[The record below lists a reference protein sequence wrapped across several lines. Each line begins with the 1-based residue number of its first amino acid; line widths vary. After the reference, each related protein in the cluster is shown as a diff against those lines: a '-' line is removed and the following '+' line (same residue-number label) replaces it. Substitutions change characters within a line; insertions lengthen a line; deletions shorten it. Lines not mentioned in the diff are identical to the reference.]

1 MKRHLNRCRFEHGLS
16 REKAIQKSLQLFWI
30 ANIKIKF
37 PLNIAR
43 ANASAIP
50 NRPII
55 SIILFR

>member
-1 MKRHLNRCRFEHGLS
+1 MKRHLNRCRFDHGLS
-16 REKAIQKSLQLFWI
+16 REKAIQKSPQAFLDCKY
-30 ANIKIKF
+30 KIKF